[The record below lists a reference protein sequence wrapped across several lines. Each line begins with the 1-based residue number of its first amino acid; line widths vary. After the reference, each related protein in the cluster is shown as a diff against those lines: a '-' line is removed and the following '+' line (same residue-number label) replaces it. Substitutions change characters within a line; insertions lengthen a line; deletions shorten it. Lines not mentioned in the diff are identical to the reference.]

1 MSIER
6 PPLPPPRVS
15 EVLSHVWPD
24 NLANGIGAFLF
35 AIAGPGALIL
45 AVAATGGLSADE
57 IASWLLAA
65 YGVNGAFSI
74 VISFLYR
81 KPLPFGFSIPG
92 VVLVGPALQAY
103 SMGEIVGAYIATA
116 ALVFLLAVTGLLR
129 RAMDAL
135 PMPIVMAMVAG
146 VFLPFGIRL
155 VTAFEEA
162 FWTTLAMVAAFL
174 AATAIG
180 ALHRVLPPILA
191 ALVAGVLVAAISGSF
206 AAIDGIEIAL
216 AEPVIRAP
224 VFSWPVLAE
233 LVIPLTITV
242 VGIHNPQGFA
252 ILRQADF
259 SAPERLVTM
268 VSAFGTVITG
278 LLGCVPTVIT
288 GPVNAILNISGPK
301 EYRYVGGMWVGVLF
315 LLFGLFAP
323 VAVGLALAIPGSLIG
338 ALAGL
343 AIISVL
349 QSSFVAAFKGR
360 FTAGATVTFIV
371 TVAGV
376 SIFNIGAAFWGLVLG
391 LLVSHIIEP
400 DDFKQ
405 EKGTT

>member
-1 MSIER
+1 MSIE
-6 PPLPPPRVS
+6 PPTLPLPRVS
-15 EVLSHVWPD
+15 EILAHAWPD
-24 NLANGIGAFLF
+24 NLANGIGGFLF
-35 AIAGPGALIL
+35 AVAGPGALIL
-45 AVAATGGLSADE
+45 AVAAAGGLNADE

-65 YGVNGAFSI
+65 YGVSGALSI
-74 VISFLYR
+74 VISLLYR
-81 KPLPFGFSIPG
+81 QPLPFGYSIPG

-103 SMGEIVGAYIATA
+103 SMGEIVGAYVATG
-116 ALVFLLAVTGLLR
+116 ALIFLLAVTGLLR
-129 RAMDAL
+129 RAADAL
-135 PMPIVMAMVAG
+135 PTPIVMAMVAG

-155 VTAFEEA
+155 VTAFEDA

-174 AATAIG
+174 AATAFG
-180 ALHRVLPPILA
+180 ALQRVLPPILA
-191 ALVAGVLVAAISGSF
+191 ALVAGVLVAVASDSFTAIGP
-206 AAIDGIEIAL
+206 IEVTL

-224 VFSWPVLAE
+224 VFRWSVLAE

-252 ILRQADF
+252 ILRQAGY
-259 SAPERLVTM
+259 SPPERLVTM
-268 VSAFGTVITG
+268 VSAFGTVVYG
-278 LLGCVPTVIT
+278 LFGCVPSVIT
-288 GPVNAILNISGPK
+288 GPVNAILNISGPR
-301 EYRYVGGMWVGVLF
+301 EHRYVGAVWVGVLF

-349 QSSFVAAFKGR
+349 QSSFAAAFKGR

-376 SIFNIGAAFWGLVLG
+376 SIFNIGAAFWGLLLG
-391 LLVSHIIEP
+391 LAVSRIVEP
-400 DDFKQ
+400 KDFKH
-405 EKGTT
+405 EESPP